1 MRPDSPVASP
11 PETDVPN
18 ATDKMSVV
26 PVGLA
31 VITSCLSS
39 GMLAKFMTKAS
50 GRDSAGVASFN
61 VNASFANN
69 EMTVDDNGRAVY
81 KLELE
86 NSSKLAASYSV
97 TLNFGEGSD
106 GIKVTIGEITAA
118 VKDGS
123 AVFENVGTI
132 GPEADG
138 PIELTVQIDA
148 GSIESDAETE
158 IAFTADVTF
167 TQID

>member
-1 MRPDSPVASP
+1 MKHGKVSKGIWLDIGILIVC
-11 PETDVPN
+11 
-18 ATDKMSVV
+18 
-26 PVGLA
+26 LA

-39 GMLAKFMTKAS
+39 GMMARFMSTAAGGDKAH
-50 GRDSAGVASFN
+50 AASFN
-61 VNASFANN
+61 VSASFVEK
-69 EMTVDDNGRAVY
+69 EMTVGETETAVY
-81 KLELE
+81 TLRLE
-86 NSSKLAASYSV
+86 NDSKVPVSYSV
-97 TLNFGEGSD
+97 TLVFGTEYD
-106 GIKVTIGEITAA
+106 GIRAMIGGECKT
-118 VKDGS
+118 VRDGE

-167 TQID
+167 TQIG